1 MASTLGGAGFIEARV
16 KRYRKHVFVCTGLDC
31 ANYGS
36 EEMLDLFRR
45 GIRERRLNDEI
56 MLTKSGCVKECEDG
70 PIVLVY
76 PDGVWYSRVLPE
88 DVDEI
93 IDDHL
98 VNGRIVS
105 RLLHF
110 RMD

>member
-1 MASTLGGAGFIEARV
+1 MV
-16 KRYRKHVFVCTGLDC
+16 KKFRKHVFVCTGYDC
-31 ANYGS
+31 AGYGA
-36 EEMLDLFRR
+36 EELMTLLGRR
-45 GIRERRLNDEI
+45 IREHGLADEI
-56 MLTKSGCVKECEDG
+56 MLTKCGCVKECEDG

-93 IDDHL
+93 VDEHL
-98 VNGRIVS
+98 TNGQTVS

-110 RMD
+110 KMD